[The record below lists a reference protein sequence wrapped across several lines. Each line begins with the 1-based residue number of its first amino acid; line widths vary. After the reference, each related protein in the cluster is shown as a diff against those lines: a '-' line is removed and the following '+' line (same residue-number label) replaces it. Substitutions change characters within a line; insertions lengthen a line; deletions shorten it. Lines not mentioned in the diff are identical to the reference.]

1 MKYHV
6 AFGRS
11 IDLEAVH
18 RDAEAHKCP
27 RNGTAALAARLGA
40 TIHQPGTDV
49 IRSSD
54 RRWTKLAGSPEHWA
68 LARRLADQLTAD
80 DLIFCSGEDV
90 GIPIATVCGDRRNRR
105 DRPKVAV
112 FMHNI
117 ARPRGY
123 LAYQW
128 FRLADRIDLFVTN
141 ARPQADFLHQ
151 TLRIPESRIYVLPE
165 HIDTAFFTPG
175 APTLHKVRPMIV
187 SVGLEKRDYRTV
199 ATATENLAVDVKI
212 SGFSKDARTIAQAF
226 PETLPANMTRQF
238 YEWPDLVQL
247 YRDADVVV
255 VSLVDNKFCAG
266 LTAMLEAMSC
276 HRPVI
281 ITRTQ
286 GLTDYLTDSGISTVI
301 DSGDPAAMRQA
312 IVQRLANPQAAQ
324 IQAQM
329 GYEQVLK
336 FHTMERYVDNF
347 ADRLRAV

>member
-1 MKYHV
+1 MKYHI
-6 AFGRS
+6 AFGRP
-11 IDLEAVH
+11 IDLEAIH
-18 RDAEAHKCP
+18 LDAQAHKCP
-27 RNGTAALAARLGA
+27 RNGTAALAAHLGA
-40 TIHQPGTDV
+40 TIYQPGTDS
-49 IRSSD
+49 IQ
-54 RRWTKLAGSPEHWA
+54 RRDYLWTKLAGRPEHWA
-68 LARRLADQLTAD
+68 LARRLAEHLTAN

-90 GIPIATVCGDRRNRR
+90 GIPIATVCGDRR
-105 DRPKVAV
+105 DRPKIAV

-123 LAYQW
+123 LASQW
-128 FRLADRIDLFVTN
+128 FRLGDRIDLFVTN
-141 ARPQADFLHQ
+141 ARPQADFLRR

-175 APTLHKVRPMIV
+175 AQKPHKVRPIIV

-199 ATATENLAVDVKI
+199 ATATETLAVDVKI

-247 YRDADVVV
+247 YRDADLVV

-281 ITRTQ
+281 MTRTQ
-286 GLTDYLTDSGISTVI
+286 GLTDYLMHSGIATVI
-301 DSGDPAAMRQA
+301 DSGDPVAMRQA
-312 IVQRLANPQAAQ
+312 IMQLLANPQASQSQAQ
-324 IQAQM
+324 I
-329 GYEQVLK
+329 GYEKVIKL
-336 FHTMERYVDNF
+336 HNMERYVKDF
-347 ADRLRAV
+347 ADRLRAI

>member
-1 MKYHV
+1 MKYHI
-6 AFGRS
+6 ALGRS
-11 IDLEAVH
+11 VDLEAVH
-18 RDAEAHKCP
+18 LNAQAHKCP
-27 RNGTAALAARLGA
+27 RNGTAALAAQLGA
-40 TIHQPGTDV
+40 TIHKPGTDS
-49 IRSSD
+49 IQRSD

-80 DLIFCSGEDV
+80 GLIFCSGEDV
-90 GIPIATVCGDRRNRR
+90 GIPIATVCGNRR

-141 ARPQADFLHQ
+141 SRPQANFLRQ

-175 APTLHKVRPMIV
+175 TPTPNKVRPMIA

-199 ATATENLAVDVKI
+199 ATATESLGVDVKI

-226 PETLPANMTRQF
+226 PDTLPANMMRQF

-247 YRDADVVV
+247 YRDADLVV

-286 GLTDYLTDSGISTVI
+286 GLTDYLTHSAIATVI
-301 DSGDPAAMRQA
+301 DSGDPAALRQA
-312 IVQRLANPQAAQ
+312 IVQLLANPKVAQ
-324 IQAQM
+324 IQAQI

-336 FHTMERYVDNF
+336 FHNMERYVENF